1 MPSIL
6 IAGGAGFIGSNF
18 ARMWMRKHDGFKVIV
33 FDKLTYAGNIDNL
46 HDLLG
51 REGFH
56 FIKGDICDA
65 DAVAN
70 VFEEFKPDLV
80 VNFAAETH
88 VDRSLLSPGSFIM
101 TDIYG
106 VHTLLEACRKHQVKK
121 FVQVSSDEVY
131 GSLNEG
137 AASETH
143 QLRPRNPY
151 SASKAGGDLMAL
163 AYFHTYNL
171 PVVITRGC
179 NTYGPYQHPEKFI
192 PLLITNAI
200 EDMPLPIYGDGMQI
214 RDWLFVED
222 HCEAIE
228 LVIEFGEPG
237 GIYNI
242 AANQEIRN
250 IDVAHL
256 VLEMLGKPKTLIKYV
271 ADRPG
276 HDRRYAMD
284 ATKLRSLNWTPKYRL
299 EDGLR
304 ITVDWY
310 RSNEWWWR
318 KIREHPSFR
327 EYYRRM
333 YEQRLWFDTPEEA
346 IKHIH
351 MPTSSV

>member
-6 IAGGAGFIGSNF
+6 ITGGAGFIGSNF
-18 ARMWMRKHDGFKVIV
+18 ARVWMRKHEDFEVIV

-46 HDLLG
+46 HDMLG
-51 REGFH
+51 MERFH
-56 FIKGDICDA
+56 FVRGDICDA
-65 DAVAN
+65 DAVAK
-70 VFEEFKPDLV
+70 VFEQFKPDVV

-88 VDRSLLSPGSFIM
+88 VDRSLLSPDSFIM
-101 TDIYG
+101 TDVYG
-106 VHTLLEACRKHQVKK
+106 VHTLLEACRRHGVKK

-131 GSLNEG
+131 GSLDEG
-137 AASETH
+137 AADEAH

-151 SASKAGGDLMAL
+151 SASKAGGDLIAL
-163 AYFHTYNL
+163 AYFHSYNL
-171 PVVITRGC
+171 PVIVTRGC

-200 EDMPLPIYGDGMQI
+200 DDMPLPIYGDGMQM

-228 LVIEFGEPG
+228 LLIGCGEPG
-237 GIYNI
+237 GVYNI
-242 AANQEIRN
+242 AANQEMRN

-284 ATKLRSLNWTPKYRL
+284 ASKLRSLNWAPKYKF

-310 RSNEWWWR
+310 CSNEWWWR
-318 KIREHPSFR
+318 KIREQPLFQ
-327 EYYRRM
+327 EYYKRM

-346 IKHIH
+346 VKHVH
-351 MPTSSV
+351 VPQ